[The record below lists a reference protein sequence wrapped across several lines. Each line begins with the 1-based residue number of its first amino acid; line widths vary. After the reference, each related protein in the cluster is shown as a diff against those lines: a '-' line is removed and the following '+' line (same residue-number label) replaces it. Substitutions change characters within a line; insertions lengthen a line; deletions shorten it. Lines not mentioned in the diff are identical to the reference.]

1 MAHEFVILDI
11 NGEYTTYTEYDDI
24 PQSKVL
30 AVIKYKPDI
39 EEGDDGGP
47 ITESFQLRL
56 ENDTFDSD
64 MTDNIPYLA
73 TEGSIDDGNLIAE
86 TGDFLVQ
93 EISGD
98 NIIVS
103 MADQI
108 QPTDA
113 PIISPDSVVPV
124 NIVLDGSDASGSNA
138 GGKIAGE
145 DVLIHG
151 RHRLALENYPIDILV
166 LEDAPDSRGFR
177 QAEPAFS
184 VEEKDL
190 DLHTEEEHKEI
201 ALWQYRGFDLV
212 ESASANKDVFKTLI
226 LK

>member
-1 MAHEFVILDI
+1 
-11 NGEYTTYTEYDDI
+11 
-24 PQSKVL
+24 
-30 AVIKYKPDI
+30 
-39 EEGDDGGP
+39 
-47 ITESFQLRL
+47 
-56 ENDTFDSD
+56 
-64 MTDNIPYLA
+64 
-73 TEGSIDDGNLIAE
+73 
-86 TGDFLVQ
+86 
-93 EISGD
+93 
-98 NIIVS
+98 